1 MEKQK
6 IENLDGSYAIWHESN
21 SQKYLEIYAFNHYDL
36 GFLESKFL
44 SRKIRSLKELI
55 EILALRYIPKRYTY
69 QKFVSMAQEYE
80 KFIPMYLQQE
90 MHGMA
95 DALENISYGDILLQ
109 NCFLDI
115 LYGQL
120 IPMDN
125 YDLALHS
132 YDFGCTSFGVI
143 NQNSTL
149 TGQNFDLAVIFKP
162 TLTFTLIKMPNK
174 PDIFSLRAGA
184 LLSLPVGRNSHGV
197 ALSVTVVKNRM
208 KGAISIPCSIK
219 ARIAF
224 ETGNNADTLYNFIIS
239 TPSPTSGTLLIAD
252 ESKIIALEI
261 LPSKYKRVDVTNTIV
276 RSNTFISN
284 SLQKYL
290 VKPKYSKKRQRYA
303 EKQLNEVYNNNKGLT
318 DDGLLNLL
326 ADDPIVCRMK
336 YRRSKTIAFNTKL
349 YFGLGNPNQNKPG
362 IIPFNQINGPLK

>member
-1 MEKQK
+1 MEK
-6 IENLDGSYAIWHESN
+6 IENLDGSYAIWRESN
-21 SQKYLEIYAFNHYDL
+21 GQKYLEVYAFNHYDL
-36 GFLESKFL
+36 GFLEGKFL
-44 SRKIRSLKELI
+44 SRKILNLKELM
-55 EILALRYIPKRYTY
+55 EVLALRYIPKRYTY
-69 QKFVSMAQEYE
+69 QKFISMAQEYE
-80 KFIPMYLQQE
+80 KFIPRYLQQE
-90 MHGMA
+90 LHGMA

-162 TLTFTLIKMPNK
+162 TLTFTLIKMPKK
-174 PDIFSLRAGA
+174 PDIFSLRIGA

-197 ALSVTVVKNRM
+197 ALSVTVVKNHM

-219 ARIAF
+219 ARMAF
-224 ETGNNADTLYNFIIS
+224 ETSKNAETLYNFMIS

-261 LPSKYKRVDVTNTIV
+261 LPSKYKREDVTNTIV
-276 RSNTFISN
+276 KSNTFTSN

-290 VKPKYSKKRQRYA
+290 IKPKYSKKRQRYA
-303 EKQLNEVYNNNKGLT
+303 EEQLNKVYNNNNKGFT

-326 ADDPIVCRMK
+326 ADDPIICRMK

-362 IIPFNQINGPLK
+362 IIPFNQINEPLK

>member
-1 MEKQK
+1 MEK
-6 IENLDGSYAIWHESN
+6 IENQDGSYAIWRESN
-21 SQKYLEIYAFNHYDL
+21 TQKYLEIYAFNHYDL

-44 SRKIRSLKELI
+44 SKKIRMFKELI
-55 EILALRYIPKRYTY
+55 EILALKYISKRHTY
-69 QKFVSMAQEYE
+69 QKFISMAQEYE
-80 KFIPMYLQQE
+80 KFIPSYLQQE
-90 MHGMA
+90 MQGMA

-143 NQNSTL
+143 NRNSTL
-149 TGQNFDLAVIFKP
+149 IGQNFDLVAMFKP

-197 ALSVTVVKNRM
+197 ALNVNVVKNRM

-219 ARIAF
+219 ARLSF
-224 ETGNNADTLYNFIIS
+224 ETGNNAESVYSFIIS
-239 TPSPTSGTLLIAD
+239 TPSPTSGNLLIAD

-261 LPSKYKRVDVTNTIV
+261 LPFEYKREDVTNTIV
-276 RSNTFISN
+276 RSNTFTSD
-284 SLQKYL
+284 SSQKYL
-290 VKPKYSKKRQRYA
+290 IKPKYSKKRQIYA
-303 EKQLNEVYNNNKGLT
+303 EKQLNETYNDNKGLT
-318 DDGLLNLL
+318 DEGLLNLL
-326 ADDPIVCRMK
+326 ADDPIICRMK

-362 IIPFNQINGPLK
+362 IIPL

>member
-1 MEKQK
+1 MEK

-21 SQKYLEIYAFNHYDL
+21 GQKYLEVYAFDHYDL
-36 GFLESKFL
+36 GFLEGKFL
-44 SRKIRSLKELI
+44 SSKIRILKELM
-55 EILALRYIPKRYTY
+55 EILALKYIPKRYTY
-69 QKFVSMAQEYE
+69 QKFISMAQEYE
-80 KFIPMYLQQE
+80 KFIPRYLQQE

-109 NCFLDI
+109 NCFFFFF
-115 LYGQL
+115 YGQL

-149 TGQNFDLAVIFKP
+149 TGQNFDLPVFFKP

-174 PDIFSLRAGA
+174 PDIFSLRLGA

-197 ALSVTVVKNRM
+197 ALNVTVVKNRM

-219 ARIAF
+219 ARMAF
-224 ETGNNADTLYNFIIS
+224 ETGNNAETLYNFMIS
-239 TPSPTSGTLLIAD
+239 RPSPTSGTLLIAD

-261 LPSKYKRVDVTNTIV
+261 LPSKYKREDVTDIII
-276 RSNTFISN
+276 RSNTFISD
-284 SLQKYL
+284 SLQKFL
-290 VKPKYSKKRQRYA
+290 IKPKYSKKRQRYA

-326 ADDPIVCRMK
+326 ADNPIICRMK
-336 YRRSKTIAFNTKL
+336 YRRSKTIAFNTNL

-362 IIPFNQINGPLK
+362 IIPFNQTNEPLK

>member
-1 MEKQK
+1 MEK
-6 IENLDGSYAIWHESN
+6 IDNLDGNYAIWHESN
-21 SQKYLEIYAFNHYDL
+21 GQKYLEIYAFDHYDL
-36 GFLESKFL
+36 GFLEGKFL
-44 SRKIRSLKELI
+44 SKKIHRLKDLI
-55 EILALRYIPKRYTY
+55 ELLALKYIPKRFSY
-69 QKFVSMAQEYE
+69 QKFISMAQEYE
-80 KFIPMYLQQE
+80 KYIPRYLQQE
-90 MHGMA
+90 MQGMA
-95 DALENISYGDILLQ
+95 DALENIFYGDILLQ

-120 IPMDN
+120 IPMNN

-149 TGQNFDLAVIFKP
+149 IGQNFDLAVIFKP

-174 PDIFSLRAGA
+174 PDIFSLRTGA
-184 LLSLPVGRNSHGV
+184 LLSLPVGRNTHGV
-197 ALSVTVVKNRM
+197 ALSVTLIKNRM

-219 ARIAF
+219 TRIAF
-224 ETGNNADTLYNFIIS
+224 ETCNNAETMYNFIIS

-261 LPSKYKRVDVTNTIV
+261 LPTKYYREDVTDTIV

-284 SLQKYL
+284 SLQKFL
-290 VKPKYSKKRQRYA
+290 IKPKYSKKRQRYA
-303 EKQLNEVYNNNKGLT
+303 ENQLNEVYNHNKGLT
-318 DDGLLNLL
+318 DGGLLNLL
-326 ADDPIVCRMK
+326 ADDPIICRMK

-349 YFGLGNPNQNKPG
+349 YFGLGNPNQNTPG
-362 IIPFNQINGPLK
+362 IIPFNQINEPLK

>member
-1 MEKQK
+1 
-6 IENLDGSYAIWHESN
+6 
-21 SQKYLEIYAFNHYDL
+21 
-36 GFLESKFL
+36 
-44 SRKIRSLKELI
+44 
-55 EILALRYIPKRYTY
+55 
-69 QKFVSMAQEYE
+69 
-80 KFIPMYLQQE
+80 
-90 MHGMA
+90 
-95 DALENISYGDILLQ
+95 
-109 NCFLDI
+109 
-115 LYGQL
+115 
-120 IPMDN
+120 MDN

-149 TGQNFDLAVIFKP
+149 IGQNFDLAAIFKP

-184 LLSLPVGRNSHGV
+184 LLSLPVGRNSRGV

-219 ARIAF
+219 ARMAF
-224 ETGNNADTLYNFIIS
+224 ETGNTAETLYNFMSS

-261 LPSKYKRVDVTNTIV
+261 LPSKYKREDVTNTIV

-284 SLQKYL
+284 SLQEYL
-290 VKPKYSKKRQRYA
+290 IKPKYSKKRQRYA
-303 EKQLNEVYNNNKGLT
+303 EKQLNEVYNINKGLT

-326 ADDPIVCRMK
+326 ANDPIICRMK
-336 YRRSKTIAFNTKL
+336 YRRSKTIAFNTKQ
-349 YFGLGNPNQNKPG
+349 YFGLGNPIQNKPG
-362 IIPFNQINGPLK
+362 IIPFNQINE

>member
-36 GFLESKFL
+36 GFLESTFL
-44 SRKIRSLKELI
+44 SRKIRILKELI
-55 EILALRYIPKRYTY
+55 GILSLKYIPKRYTY
-69 QKFVSMAQEYE
+69 QKFISMAQEYE
-80 KFIPMYLQQE
+80 KFIPRYLQQE
-90 MHGMA
+90 MQGMA
-95 DALENISYGDILLQ
+95 DALENIAYGDILLQ

-120 IPMDN
+120 IPMNN

-132 YDFGCTSFGVI
+132 YDFGCTSFGVK

-162 TLTFTLIKMPNK
+162 TLTFTLIKMANK
-174 PDIFSLRAGA
+174 PDVFSLRAGA

-197 ALSVTVVKNRM
+197 ALSVTLVKNRM
-208 KGAISIPCSIK
+208 KGAMSIPCSIK
-219 ARIAF
+219 TRMAF
-224 ETGNNADTLYNFIIS
+224 ETGINAETLYNFVIS

-261 LPSKYKRVDVTNTIV
+261 LPSKYKREDVINTVV
-276 RSNTFISN
+276 RSNTFIST
-284 SLQKYL
+284 SLQKDL
-290 VKPKYSKKRQRYA
+290 IKPKYSKKRQRYA
-303 EKQLNEVYNNNKGLT
+303 EKQLNEVYNNKGLT

-326 ADDPIVCRMK
+326 ADNPIICRMK
-336 YRRSKTIAFNTKL
+336 YHRSKTIAFNTKL

-362 IIPFNQINGPLK
+362 IIPLKQINES

>member
-1 MEKQK
+1 MEK
-6 IENLDGSYAIWHESN
+6 IVNLDGSYAIWRESN
-21 SQKYLEIYAFNHYDL
+21 GQKYLEVYAFNHYDL

-44 SRKIRSLKELI
+44 SKEIHVLKELI
-55 EILALRYIPKRYTY
+55 EVLALKYISKRHTY
-69 QKFVSMAQEYE
+69 QKFIRMAQEYE
-80 KFIPMYLQQE
+80 KFIPSYLQQE

-162 TLTFTLIKMPNK
+162 TLTFTLIKMPDK
-174 PDIFSLRAGA
+174 PDIFSLRIGA

-197 ALSVTVVKNRM
+197 ASNVTVVKNRM
-208 KGAISIPCSIK
+208 KGAIAIPCSVK
-219 ARIAF
+219 ARMAF
-224 ETGNNADTLYNFIIS
+224 ETCNTAESLYNFIIS
-239 TPSPTSGTLLIAD
+239 TPSTTSGTLLIAD

-261 LPSKYKRVDVTNTIV
+261 LPSKYNREDVTSTIV

-290 VKPKYSKKRQRYA
+290 IKPNYSKKRQRYA
-303 EKQLNEVYNNNKGLT
+303 EKQLNEVYNNNKELT

-326 ADDPIVCRMK
+326 ADDPILCRMK
-336 YRRSKTIAFNTKL
+336 YRRSKTIAFTTKS
-349 YFGLGNPNQNKPG
+349 YFGLGNPNHNKPG
-362 IIPFNQINGPLK
+362 VIPFNQINEPLK

>member
-1 MEKQK
+1 MEK
-6 IENLDGSYAIWHESN
+6 IENIDGSYAIWHESN
-21 SQKYLEIYAFNHYDL
+21 GQKYLEIYAFSYYDL
-36 GFLESKFL
+36 GFLEGKFL
-44 SRKIRSLKELI
+44 SNKIRVLKELI
-55 EILALRYIPKRYTY
+55 EVLALKYIAKRHTY
-69 QKFVSMAQEYE
+69 QKFIIMAQEYE
-80 KFIPMYLQQE
+80 EFIPKYLQQE
-90 MHGMA
+90 MQGMA
-95 DALENISYGDILLQ
+95 DALENISYEDILLQ

-120 IPMDN
+120 IPGDN

-143 NQNSTL
+143 NQDSTL
-149 TGQNFDLAVIFKP
+149 TGQNFDLAVMFKP

-184 LLSLPVGRNSHGV
+184 LLSLPVGRNSYGV
-197 ALSVTVVKNRM
+197 ALNVTVIKNRM

-224 ETGNNADTLYNFIIS
+224 ETCNTAETLYNFIIK

-252 ESKIIALEI
+252 ESKIIGLEI
-261 LPSKYKRVDVTNTIV
+261 LPSKYKREDVSNTIV
-276 RSNTFISN
+276 RSNTYISN

-290 VKPKYSKKRQRYA
+290 IKQKYSKKRQKYA
-303 EKQLNEVYNNNKGLT
+303 EEQLNEVYNNNKGLT

-326 ADDPIVCRMK
+326 ADDPIICRMK
-336 YRRSKTIAFNTKL
+336 YRRARTIAFNTKL

-362 IIPFNQINGPLK
+362 IIPLKQINEPLK